1 MMKGTNTQ
9 VNQILHKIPTNSIGA
24 EIGIWKGATSR
35 KFLEKNLSH
44 FHMVDPYSMGVN
56 SGRTLE
62 QKLDRYKDI
71 VGSKNPEDFQEYY
84 DRLYLEIEKE
94 FGSKNN
100 VTVHRSYSKE
110 FFDSIEDNYLDWI
123 YIDGDHTYEGCLFDL
138 QMSLKKVKSGGSI
151 FGDDYRNHRGGG
163 KAGVIKAVSEFASKQ
178 NLKLIP
184 YGLTQFEFKV
194 P

>member
-9 VNQILHKIPTNSIGA
+9 VNLILHKIPTNSIGA
-24 EIGIWKGATSR
+24 EIGIWKGETSR
-35 KFLEKNLSH
+35 KFLEKKLLH
-44 FHMVDPYSMGVN
+44 FHMIDPYSMGVN
-56 SGRTLE
+56 AGRTLE
-62 QKLDRYKDI
+62 QKLERYEDI

-84 DRLYLEIEKE
+84 DKLYLQIQNE
-94 FGSKNN
+94 FGSKDN
-100 VTVHRSYSKE
+100 VTVHRSYSDE

-151 FGDDYRNHRGGG
+151 FGDDYRNQGLGG
-163 KAGVIKAVSEFASKQ
+163 KPGVIKAVPEFASKQ